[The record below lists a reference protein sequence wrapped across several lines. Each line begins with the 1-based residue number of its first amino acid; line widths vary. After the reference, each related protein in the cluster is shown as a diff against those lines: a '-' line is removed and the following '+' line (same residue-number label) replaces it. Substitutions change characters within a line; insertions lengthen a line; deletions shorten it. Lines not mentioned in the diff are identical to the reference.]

1 MITVATALDKYNNNL
16 EVFANVEE
24 ARNIVFEW
32 ASEELKQ
39 IIPAE
44 QMPREDWLEEI
55 AEEANEIVIQA
66 ENDSELCRYEIREW
80 VLS

>member
-1 MITVATALDKYNNNL
+1 MKVVATALDKVTNHL
-16 EVFANVEE
+16 EVVSNVEE

-32 ASEELKQ
+32 AIKDLKQ
-39 IIPAE
+39 IMPTE
-44 QMPREDWLEEI
+44 QMPREDWLEDI

-66 ENDSELCRYEIREW
+66 ENDSELCRYEIKEW

>member
-1 MITVATALDKYNNNL
+1 MITVATALDKYNNNV

-24 ARNIVFEW
+24 ARNTVFEW

-39 IIPAE
+39 IMPAE

-66 ENDSELCRYEIREW
+66 ENDSELCRYEIKEW
-80 VLS
+80 QVG

>member
-24 ARNIVFEW
+24 ARNTVFGW

-39 IIPAE
+39 IIPVE
-44 QMPREDWLEEI
+44 QMSREDWLEEI

-66 ENDSELCRYEIREW
+66 ENDSELCRYEIKEW
-80 VLS
+80 QVG

>member
-1 MITVATALDKYNNNL
+1 MKVVTTVFDKVTNHL
-16 EVFANVEE
+16 EVISNVEE
-24 ARNIVFEW
+24 ARNLIFEW
-32 ASEELKQ
+32 AAKDLKQ
-39 IIPAE
+39 IMPAE

-80 VLS
+80 VVG

>member
-1 MITVATALDKYNNNL
+1 MKVVATALDKVTNHL
-16 EVFANVEE
+16 EVVNNVEE
-24 ARNIVFEW
+24 ARNLVFEW
-32 ASEELKQ
+32 AVEDLKQ
-39 IIPAE
+39 IMPAE

-66 ENDSELCRYEIREW
+66 ENDSELCRYEIKEW